1 MANYTEADLAAIRAA
16 IASGELSIT
25 SNGRR
30 VDFRSMDD
38 LLKAEARILEGL
50 QAQRRPGRSGIRRM
64 TFSTLRGD

>member
-16 IASGELSIT
+16 IASGELSIS

-38 LLKAEARILEGL
+38 LLKAEARIVQGL
-50 QAQRRPGRSGIRRM
+50 SAQRAPGRSGVRRM
-64 TFSTLRGD
+64 TFTTLRGE